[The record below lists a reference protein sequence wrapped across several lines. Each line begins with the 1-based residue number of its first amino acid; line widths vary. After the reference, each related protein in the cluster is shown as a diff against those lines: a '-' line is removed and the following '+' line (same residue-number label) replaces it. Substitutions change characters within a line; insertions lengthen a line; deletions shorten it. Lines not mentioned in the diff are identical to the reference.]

1 MARGVNKVILIGN
14 LGIEPDFK
22 QSSAGVSIA
31 NASIATSD
39 SWKDKDG
46 STQERTEWHRLVFF
60 NRLAEIVRD
69 YVKKGSKIYVEGRL
83 QTRKWEDKTGVERYT
98 TEIVVS
104 EMQMLDKISTDSTS
118 STSSANKPKSQPKKQ
133 DFDYISGEPY
143 KNKTTTSV
151 QQEEFD
157 DDIPF

>member
-14 LGIEPDFK
+14 LGLDPEFTT
-22 QSSAGVSIA
+22 SNSGAAIA
-31 NASIATSD
+31 NASIATSHAF
-39 SWKDKDG
+39 KDKNG
-46 STQERTEWHRLVFF
+46 YNQETTEWHRLVFF

-104 EMQMLDKISTDSTS
+104 EMQMLDKISTDSARS
-118 STSSANKPKSQPKKQ
+118 QEKPKSPVAKQ

-143 KNKTTTSV
+143 KKPKKPEL
-151 QQEEFD
+151 QQEFID